1 MQTRSRAKG
10 TSPQTP
16 SSAPKRSSK
25 QTPNGSIASSSSS
38 SSRNKA
44 SDKAVATPQV
54 NGDKNKAQNTPVKRR
69 SSISRASAATWHFI
83 VRKWEIPRKTLHVS
97 IGMCPYPWPIAVL
110 AWKMKANVC
119 QDLFVCGCIC
129 MDGNQE
135 MLLRY

>member
-16 SSAPKRSSK
+16 SSSPKRSSK

-44 SDKAVATPQV
+44 SDKAAVTPQV
-54 NGDKNKAQNTPVKRR
+54 NGDKNKAQTTPVKRR

-97 IGMCPYPWPIAVL
+97 IGMSPCPWALPVL
-110 AWKMKANVC
+110 VWKMKANMC
-119 QDLFVCGCIC
+119 
-129 MDGNQE
+129 
-135 MLLRY
+135 